1 MRENS
6 SIIVDR
12 VNFHTVFE
20 GLEVEL
26 LEQGS
31 FGSLNLF
38 VLRAHLEIFGDFDLT
53 LDDLGGDVQS
63 VEEVDLRGIESSGT
77 CGDAEIDGG
86 NHTDSGF
93 SGDFVGFNLS
103 LKIVDR
109 GFGEDQGDLLFK
121 KGDKDAQ
128 LRDFSSEL
136 LFELLELFFFD
147 AFSSHSNDFLDEG
160 LSDGVRTFLEMTR

>member
-1 MRENS
+1 MNL
-6 SIIVDR
+6 
-12 VNFHTVFE
+12 HTVFE
-20 GLEVEL
+20 GLEVQL
-26 LEQGS
+26 LQQGS
-31 FGSLNLF
+31 FGCFDFF
-38 VLRAHLEIFGDFDLT
+38 VLGAHLEIFGDFDLT
-53 LDDLGGDVQS
+53 LDDLGGDVKS

-77 CGDAEIDGG
+77 CGDAEIYGG

-109 GFGEDQGDLLFK
+109 SFGEDKGDLLFE
-121 KGDKDAQ
+121 KGDKDAE

-136 LFELLELFFFD
+136 LFEMLELIFFD
-147 AFSSHSNDFLDEG
+147 AFSSHFNDFLDEG